1 MVVASQPPT
10 GTKQSHI
17 TPANTEAA
25 APGEPWCVFLGFTEA
40 DRAKTESM
48 RGMEVSSKNSPENPP
63 AFMRQSGKLQDST
76 ALAFGR
82 GWRRGERDGCA
93 TPQGDGN
100 AVCSPWTICF
110 KPAAFN
116 AKTMTELE
124 GTR

>member
-1 MVVASQPPT
+1 MVASKPPT

-17 TPANTEAA
+17 TPANSEAA

-48 RGMEVSSKNSPENPP
+48 WGMEVSSKNSPENPS

-82 GWRRGERDGCA
+82 GWRRGERESVQHHRGMGMPCA
-93 TPQGDGN
+93 LHGQSASN
-100 AVCSPWTICF
+100 QQLSML
-110 KPAAFN
+110 KP
-116 AKTMTELE
+116 
-124 GTR
+124 